1 MLINLKS
8 KSKVNKYAEV
18 SPNHFKKLINKESG
32 QTLIIIVFVMIL
44 ALATGISVSSRFIKN
59 LRSTTRTQTGYRS
72 GAIAEAALERILLK
86 NSDELQDY
94 INYGSCG
101 SDCTLSITNSDGI
114 VETANITLTQLG
126 NSSDPFVL
134 RITQDQSNEINL
146 SGYSDNTDITLCW
159 NDPSSGE
166 YPSLVGMLV
175 HGTLG
180 SYEATSFAYNSAAST
195 QSNNFYTASAA
206 NGYQNCFSI
215 DSQEDPQLIRLRA
228 LYQDTDV
235 TVIPDSGSV
244 IPSQGILIESE
255 GHVLD
260 TNTKVSAI
268 KGTNATPY
276 IFDYV
281 LFSKSE
287 SNPLAN

>member
-1 MLINLKS
+1 MLHKMNFIKQTKNKFGKRQKS
-8 KSKVNKYAEV
+8 
-18 SPNHFKKLINKESG
+18 FRESG
-32 QTLIIIVFVMIL
+32 QTLIIIVFVMVL

-72 GAIAEAALERILLK
+72 GAVAEAVLERILLK
-86 NSDELQDY
+86 SSDELQDY

-101 SDCTLSITNSDGI
+101 ADCTLSITNSDGVI
-114 VETANITLTQLG
+114 ETANVTLTQLG

-134 RITQDQSNEINL
+134 HITQDQSSEINL
-146 SGYSDNTDITLCW
+146 SGYDDDTDVTICW

-166 YPSLVGMLV
+166 YPSIVGMLI

-180 SYEATSFAYNSAAST
+180 NYEASSFAYNSAAST
-195 QSNNFYTASAA
+195 QNNNFYTASAA
-206 NGYQNCFSI
+206 NGYQNCFSV
-215 DSQEDPQLIRLRA
+215 DSQSDPEMIRLRA
-228 LYQDTDV
+228 LYQDIDV